1 MACRRSL
8 LVRCRGVV
16 ERRIRPAYALDD
28 RPQNACPV
36 CAATHP
42 LIRSPARRTDRR
54 SSLPV
59 VTCTWSPLAT
69 GFALSF

>member
-16 ERRIRPAYALDD
+16 ERRIRPAYAFDD

-42 LIRSPARRTDRR
+42 LICSTGAKSR
-54 SSLPV
+54 SSLVDARP
-59 VTCTWSPLAT
+59 
-69 GFALSF
+69 